1 MHAYVR
7 NKYLFHCRKIKI
19 ISVLFKIRALF
30 TQFSGEALPEEGDG
44 ALQFQAHISRSLSTV
59 DQVL

>member
-1 MHAYVR
+1 MLMCD
-7 NKYLFHCRKIKI
+7 NKYPFYCRKIKI

-30 TQFSGEALPEEGDG
+30 TQFSGGAMPEEGDG